1 MNESE
6 RFNRKDTIITVV
18 LFALFAGALTYL
30 CVAARSELKTHC
42 IIALVLVCTVIIAA
56 VITFVIMRAQ
66 RRRLAQTLYG
76 AVTEADRAIAAD
88 LIKRIKQLNYA
99 RYEFLTNDPRKFYE
113 FDPKIIKMHLKSIA
127 KGYKVYEGNLS
138 VFFDIADEI
147 EFAPEKN
154 LPVNADFNRYVRGL
168 AELAKRNVCD
178 I

>member
-1 MNESE
+1 M
-6 RFNRKDTIITVV
+6 
-18 LFALFAGALTYL
+18 
-30 CVAARSELKTHC
+30 CVSARLELKTHC
-42 IIALVLVCTVIIAA
+42 IIALILVCTVIIAA

-66 RRRLAQTLYG
+66 RRRLAQALYG

-99 RYEFLTNDPRKFYE
+99 SYEFLTNDE
-113 FDPKIIKMHLKSIA
+113 FDPKILKMQLKSIA
-127 KGYKVYEGNLS
+127 KGHKVYEGNLS

-154 LPVNADFNRYVRGL
+154 LPINADFNKYVREL
-168 AELAKRNVCD
+168 VELAKRNVCD